1 MFGIGGFEFALIA
14 VVILLL
20 FGPDK
25 IPEIARTI
33 SKFMREFKRYQAM
46 MESMMKVEMYNMDS
60 SPAEDRERAAKEYRK
75 KAGITAPG
83 EETPGGLPADDVVAS
98 DDAAAAERASAS
110 DEDATEPSGSA
121 GAPGDIK
128 PDGYSAPE
136 YADYD
141 PELLAPELADTGW
154 TPGASS
160 DVEEKEAGEPS

>member
-46 MESMMKVEMYNMDS
+46 MESMMKLEMYNMDS
-60 SPAEDRERAAKEYRK
+60 SPAEDREKAAKEYRK

-83 EETPGGLPADDVVAS
+83 EETPGGLPVDDDTVAPEGEGVPGS
-98 DDAAAAERASAS
+98 SEP
-110 DEDATEPSGSA
+110 ATEDPEA
-121 GAPGDIK
+121 ATPA
-128 PDGYSAPE
+128 GYSEPE

-154 TPGASS
+154 TPGASP
-160 DVEEKEAGEPS
+160 DAEEKEADEPS

>member
-75 KAGITAPG
+75 KAGIKAPG
-83 EETPGGLPADDVVAS
+83 EETPGGLPVDDDSAAPEAEGAQDSPAS
-98 DDAAAAERASAS
+98 EPGSAAEA
-110 DEDATEPSGSA
+110 EIP
-121 GAPGDIK
+121 K
-128 PDGYSAPE
+128 PAGYSSPE

-160 DVEEKEAGEPS
+160 DAEEKEVDEPS